1 MAKRKKKTTSKWDPM
16 AHITGKII
24 EGLEK
29 GVGPWTRPWTVKNV
43 GYTFGLR
50 NVCDG
55 SRAFNPFTGG
65 GRSYNGINTWTLAI
79 HSQVFGYTDP
89 RYCTF
94 KQLDKKGWKIKEGQ
108 RTKNGGPGPADV
120 FFWHVKDHT
129 KEDEATGEVKTW
141 KTFNVIVYRVW
152 NFDQLEGP
160 EPWESIEEVTAPE
173 PAEPVVPEEGMSQ
186 EEAEARAQYAL
197 ALSVVEAWA
206 STEVPIN
213 HGGDR
218 AYYSPPGDYIQMPPF
233 EQFVEKAQ
241 ASGESVEDKLRDWLE
256 ALAFY
261 LGTSFHE
268 IVHST
273 GHKSREEREFGGRF
287 GNEAYAFE
295 ELIAEIGAASLLAA
309 TGVVSTGEVREDHVA
324 YIKSWIKVLKND
336 HKAIFTAE
344 SQAKKAVA
352 RILDHAQDAG
362 VLPPPSNNEKPKP
375 KRKRKAKAK
384 TKPKGKGK
392 GKTKSK
398 AA

>member
-24 EGLEK
+24 EGLEQ

-65 GRSYNGINTWTLAI
+65 GRSYNGINNWTLSI
-79 HSQVFGYTDP
+79 HSQVHGFTDP
-89 RYCTF
+89 RYCTHN
-94 KQLDKKGWKIKEGQ
+94 QISKKEWKIKEGQ
-108 RTKNGGPGPADV
+108 SGWEGGPGPADV
-120 FFWHVKDHT
+120 FFWLPPKEYT
-129 KEDEATGEVKTW
+129 KVNEETGETE
-141 KTFNVIVYRVW
+141 TFMSRWNLRVYKVW

-160 EPWESIEEVTAPE
+160 EPWESTEEVTAPE

-197 ALSVVEAWA
+197 ALSVVEAWK
-206 STEVPIN
+206 TEVSIKD
-213 HGGDR
+213 GGDR
-218 AYYSPPGDYIQMPPF
+218 AYYSPHGDFIQMPTF
-233 EQFVEKAQ
+233 EQFAERA
-241 ASGESVEDKLRDWLE
+241 ESNKETVRD
-256 ALAFY
+256 ALIY
-261 LGTSFHE
+261 WLGTALHE
-268 IVHST
+268 MVHST
-273 GHKSREEREFGGRF
+273 GHKSREERDFSGRF

-324 YIKSWIKVLKND
+324 YIKGWIKVLEND

-344 SQAKKAVA
+344 SQSKKAVA

-362 VLPPPSNNEKPKP
+362 VLPSPGDEEKPKP

>member
-24 EGLEK
+24 EGLEQ

-94 KQLDKKGWKIKEGQ
+94 KQLVKKGWKIKEGQ
-108 RTKNGGPGPADV
+108 STKDGGPGPADV
-120 FFWHVKDHT
+120 FFWLIKDFT
-129 KEDEATGEVKTW
+129 KEDEETGEVKTY
-141 KTFNVIVYRVW
+141 KSFTIRVYKVW

-160 EPWESIEEVTAPE
+160 EPWESTEEVTAPE

-197 ALSVVEAWA
+197 ALSVVEAWK
-206 STEVPIN
+206 TEVPIN
-213 HGGDR
+213 DGGDR
-218 AYYSPPGDYIQMPPF
+218 AYYSPPGDYIQMPTF
-233 EQFVEKAQ
+233 EQFAERA
-241 ASGESVEDKLRDWLE
+241 ESNKETVRD
-256 ALAFY
+256 ALIY
-261 LGTSFHE
+261 WLGTALHE
-268 IVHST
+268 MVHST
-273 GHKSREEREFGGRF
+273 GHKSREERDFSGRF

-344 SQAKKAVA
+344 SQSKKAVA

-362 VLPPPSNNEKPKP
+362 VLPPPSNNEKPK
-375 KRKRKAKAK
+375 RKRKAKAK

-392 GKTKSK
+392 GKGKGKTKSK